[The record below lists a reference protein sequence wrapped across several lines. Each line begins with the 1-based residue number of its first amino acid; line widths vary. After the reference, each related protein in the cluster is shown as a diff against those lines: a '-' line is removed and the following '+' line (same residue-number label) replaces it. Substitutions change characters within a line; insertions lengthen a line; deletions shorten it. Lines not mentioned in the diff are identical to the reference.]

1 MQSDALSKFLV
12 QNTII
17 LIHTF
22 SYSLVSYYIE
32 ADAHVMQI
40 PHGNSRT
47 NQKSYI
53 RTCPSE
59 VKKRPCNIKQEDAIL
74 ADTANTAGSLM
85 LQEPDFEV
93 GNEVSDEIHKA
104 T

>member
-1 MQSDALSKFLV
+1 
-12 QNTII
+12 
-17 LIHTF
+17 
-22 SYSLVSYYIE
+22 
-32 ADAHVMQI
+32 MQI

-74 ADTANTAGSLM
+74 TDTANTSESIV

-93 GNEVSDEIHKA
+93 GNEVSCLKH
-104 T
+104 